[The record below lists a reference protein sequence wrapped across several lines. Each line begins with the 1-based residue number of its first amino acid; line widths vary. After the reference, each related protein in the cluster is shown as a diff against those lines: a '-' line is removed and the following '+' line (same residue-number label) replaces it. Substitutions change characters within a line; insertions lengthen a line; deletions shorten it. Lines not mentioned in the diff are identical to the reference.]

1 MSSGRNRGTTECY
14 HVQTALSEYL
24 EGGLPPP
31 ERQSIETHIAECAAC
46 AREAREMTALLRL
59 FHEKI
64 PPREPVLDIWAE
76 LGPKVAAHMAEERM
90 SLPDRWRLRTSRFLN
105 NVATG
110 AIMFTRALAMNT
122 EARLRKYIISDP
134 LHLTGEE
141 S

>member
-1 MSSGRNRGTTECY
+1 MSSGRNHGTTMCQY
-14 HVQTALSEYL
+14 VRTALSEFL

-31 ERQSIETHIAECAAC
+31 ERQSIEAHMEGCAEC
-46 AREAREMTALLRL
+46 AREARELSALLRL
-59 FHEKI
+59 FQEKV

-90 SLPDRWRLRTSRFLN
+90 SFPDRLRLRTSRFLN

-110 AIMFTRALAMNT
+110 AIMFTQALAMNT
-122 EARLRKYIISDP
+122 ESHLRKYIISDP

-141 S
+141 G